1 MKAKKK
7 AEKAKILDS
16 IVKSNHMVL
25 EKPYEPIT
33 GKILFPDMADLS
45 KKSID
50 DLKKLRVSTIAGY
63 WDNVLTVSISLND
76 GQTCEAGTDACNH
89 FFDVDESKHI
99 CKIEVITYK
108 DENVLGQIIFYDK
121 NGVLY
126 KMGTDVWGTG
136 RKETFHIAANE
147 RLIGCEFDHGAQSV
161 LGVTFL
167 KWTI

>member
-1 MKAKKK
+1 VKAKKK
-7 AEKAKILDS
+7 AEKAKILGS

-76 GQTCEAGTDACNH
+76 GQTC
-89 FFDVDESKHI
+89 
-99 CKIEVITYK
+99 
-108 DENVLGQIIFYDK
+108 
-121 NGVLY
+121 
-126 KMGTDVWGTG
+126 
-136 RKETFHIAANE
+136 
-147 RLIGCEFDHGAQSV
+147 
-161 LGVTFL
+161 
-167 KWTI
+167 